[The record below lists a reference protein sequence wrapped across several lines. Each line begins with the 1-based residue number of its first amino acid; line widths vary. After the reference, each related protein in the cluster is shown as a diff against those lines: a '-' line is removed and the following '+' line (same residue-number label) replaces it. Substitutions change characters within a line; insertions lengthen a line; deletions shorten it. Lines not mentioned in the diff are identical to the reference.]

1 MSKVSLITQSLL
13 GSYRKKC
20 LMLEKS
26 TCRSET
32 VYWWKLVVEAAYWFP
47 FFSPIR
53 IKFIINLCFLTK
65 NLELAENVVLLEVLY
80 RQLWSTMLCVCAT
93 KIFLRARGVPFKL
106 KEIYFGANPRGAKV
120 QIWIFKSCDIFKI
133 LVTGGLLNVD
143 MYVSGV
149 LHYNLIME
157 FMFTGHR

>member
-1 MSKVSLITQSLL
+1 MWYESWKTTKSWLPCNRNINIQNSDTIFLSPNETQ
-13 GSYRKKC
+13 K
-20 LMLEKS
+20 
-26 TCRSET
+26 
-32 VYWWKLVVEAAYWFP
+32 AAYP
-47 FFSPIR
+47 F
-53 IKFIINLCFLTK
+53 
-65 NLELAENVVLLEVLY
+65 EV
-80 RQLWSTMLCVCAT
+80 QCCVCAT